1 MHRRHVVR
9 AGEVPPPPHTT
20 HTGVMMKPVNFEKL
34 MAKEPYMLDEMTN
47 TQGLR
52 IEFYEHPVFGDE
64 VPVLVVFP
72 AEKLAFISDFYETD
86 DMMANGD
93 YEPQLM
99 DDQGKG
105 VCMCRFEVNL

>member
-1 MHRRHVVR
+1 
-9 AGEVPPPPHTT
+9 
-20 HTGVMMKPVNFEKL
+20 MMKPVNFEKL
-34 MAKEPYMLDEMTN
+34 MAKEPYMYDEIIN

-52 IEFYEHPVFGDE
+52 VQFYEHPVWGDE
-64 VPVLVVFP
+64 FPVLVVFP
-72 AEKLAFISDFYETD
+72 AEKLAFCSEFFDTD

-99 DDQGKG
+99 DDQHGG

>member
-1 MHRRHVVR
+1 MYPKGRTNR
-9 AGEVPPPPHTT
+9 PTTHTT
-20 HTGVMMKPVNFEKL
+20 HTGAMMKPVNFEKL

-72 AEKLAFISDFYETD
+72 AEGLAFISDFYETD

-99 DDQGKG
+99 DDQGAG

>member
-1 MHRRHVVR
+1 
-9 AGEVPPPPHTT
+9 
-20 HTGVMMKPVNFEKL
+20 MMKSVNFEKL

-52 IEFYEHPVFGDE
+52 IEFYEHPSLGDE
-64 VPVLVVFP
+64 APVLVVFP
-72 AEKLAFISDFYETD
+72 AEKLAFSSDFYETD
-86 DMMANGD
+86 DMMTNGD

-99 DDQGKG
+99 DDQGTG